1 MQPAL
6 FGKRVNGERRE
17 GEARGEVCGC
27 ARTRRGGNWWVAR
40 GVWPNSLTDS
50 RCQRYCE
57 TAVIKLFL

>member
-27 ARTRRGGNWWVAR
+27 M
-40 GVWPNSLTDS
+40 GV
-50 RCQRYCE
+50 R
-57 TAVIKLFL
+57 